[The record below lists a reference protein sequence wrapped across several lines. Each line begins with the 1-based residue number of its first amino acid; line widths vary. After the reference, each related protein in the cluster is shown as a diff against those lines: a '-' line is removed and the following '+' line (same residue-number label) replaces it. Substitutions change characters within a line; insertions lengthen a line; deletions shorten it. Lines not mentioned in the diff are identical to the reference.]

1 MILVAAGVRTSENV
15 SKNKN
20 CVGDNNNDNNNN
32 EDDNDMERTY
42 VDPAP
47 SFKGRMPALATE
59 TIVLFN

>member
-1 MILVAAGVRTSENV
+1 M

-20 CVGDNNNDNNNN
+20 CVGDNNKFNDNNNN